1 MTERSYAV
9 VTGSADGLGRAFA
22 ILLAREGWHLALVDI
37 EEPGNQE
44 TLRLVQEAGGSA
56 QCEQMDVRNA
66 ESWQAL
72 QDRLLPQWPR
82 LDLLINNA
90 GVGGAGEVGDFTL
103 DNWRWLIDSDLMS
116 VVYGCHTLVGWL
128 KRNPGRG
135 RIINVSSTSA
145 ELSLPCM
152 AAYCAAKSG
161 VVKLSESMYVEL
173 SKFGVGV
180 TVVVAGFFQSG
191 LMRRARTMNEFQ
203 RNFSALSMKRSPI
216 TAEMVARAALRGSQR
231 GRFKVNVIPFKLR
244 MYRWFNRLA
253 PNLFLKY
260 VSYVWRSSPP
270 PYM

>member
-1 MTERSYAV
+1 MTEQNYAII
-9 VTGSADGLGRAFA
+9 TGSGDGLGRAFA
-22 ILLAREGWHLALVDI
+22 LLLAREGWHLALVDI
-37 EEPGNQE
+37 EEAGNLE
-44 TLRLVQEAGGSA
+44 TLRLIQEAGGTA
-56 QCEQMDVRNA
+56 QCEQMDVRSP

-72 QDRLLPQWPR
+72 HDRLATQWPR
-82 LDLLINNA
+82 LDLLVNNA

-128 KRNPGRG
+128 KQNSGRA
-135 RIINVSSTSA
+135 RIINISSTSA

-161 VVKLSESMYVEL
+161 VVKLSESLYVEL

-191 LMRRARTMNEFQ
+191 LMKRARTVNEFQ
-203 RNFSALSMKRSPI
+203 RNFSALSMQRSPI
-216 TAEMVARAALRGSQR
+216 TAEMVARAALQGSLR
-231 GRFKVNVIPFKLR
+231 GRFKVNVVPLKLR

-260 VSYVWRSSPP
+260 VSYVWRKSPP